1 MLRAFTSFP
10 FMVSRPSI
18 FAPGV
23 GIPAAAAA
31 GDGSIWE
38 VWPANSA
45 PEQARTQPRTEACT
59 QPHTQA
65 RIQPRT
71 RPADEFPWD
80 EMMRRH
86 GRRVVVSLVGRG
98 VPLERAKEL
107 AQDAWLRVIDR
118 HRAGLITELRLPGLV
133 IAQAGFLASD
143 DLRREER
150 RSRLDRPRQQAH
162 SDQSLDPEDQL
173 NARQQLRAVRGVVE
187 RASPNAQRV
196 FALLYG
202 DKAMTPTEVATELGL
217 SVQRVR
223 QIVCELRKRM
233 RVAIAEPRRKLR

>member
-1 MLRAFTSFP
+1 
-10 FMVSRPSI
+10 MVSRPSI
-18 FAPGV
+18 FAPGA

-31 GDGSIWE
+31 GDGSVWG
-38 VWPANSA
+38 VWPRQREAPAAEAPRPEPTVSKAAVPTHEAPANAA
-45 PEQARTQPRTEACT
+45 PAQPV
-59 QPHTQA
+59 
-65 RIQPRT
+65 
-71 RPADEFPWD
+71 DDVPWD

-118 HRAGLITELRLPGLV
+118 HRAGLIKELSLPGLV
-133 IAQAGFLASD
+133 ITQAGFLASD
-143 DLRREER
+143 DVRREER
-150 RSRLDRPRQQAH
+150 RARLDRPRQEQAAANLT
-162 SDQSLDPEDQL
+162 LDPEGQL
-173 NARQQLRAVRGVVE
+173 NARQQLRTVRGVVD

-202 DKAMTPTEVATELGL
+202 ERAMTPTEVAQELGL

-233 RVAIAEPRRKLR
+233 RAAIAEPRRKLR

>member
-1 MLRAFTSFP
+1 
-10 FMVSRPSI
+10 MVSRPSI
-18 FAPGV
+18 FAPGAGV
-23 GIPAAAAA
+23 PAAAAA
-31 GDGSIWE
+31 DGS
-38 VWPANSA
+38 VWGVWPEAEAEPTPEPTIAEPTISKAAVPANSA
-45 PEQARTQPRTEACT
+45 PPKTAQA
-59 QPHTQA
+59 
-65 RIQPRT
+65 
-71 RPADEFPWD
+71 PATPVDDVPWD

-118 HRAGLITELRLPGLV
+118 HRAGLFKELSLPGLV
-133 IAQAGFLASD
+133 ITQAGFLASD
-143 DLRREER
+143 DVRREER
-150 RSRLDRPRQQAH
+150 RARLDRPRQEQAAANLT
-162 SDQSLDPEDQL
+162 LDPEGQL
-173 NARQQLRAVRGVVE
+173 NARQQLRTVRGVID

-202 DKAMTPTEVATELGL
+202 EQAMTPTEVAQELGL

-233 RVAIAEPRRKLR
+233 RAAIAEPRRKLR